1 MFRKVKSRLEGDIL
15 SNTGIKSMA
24 GIITVGA
31 VLILIGIFLVF
42 SSFLDFGN
50 SVSSVD
56 CSNWVSGDD
65 WQNDCD
71 YEGDF
76 GEGACIGGVVFLLI
90 GIGLM
95 TFSWLPVILGKN
107 DSGDKDRASE
117 CGKHR
122 VPSLRSRDRIA
133 CRCLGKFLFEC
144 PSCEGEFEWGSP
156 PYPND

>member
-1 MFRKVKSRLEGDIL
+1 MFRKVKSRLEGDTL

-95 TFSWLPVILGKN
+95 TFYLGKVTSN
-107 DSGDKDRASE
+107 FRQE
-117 CGKHR
+117 
-122 VPSLRSRDRIA
+122 
-133 CRCLGKFLFEC
+133 
-144 PSCEGEFEWGSP
+144 
-156 PYPND
+156 

>member
-1 MFRKVKSRLEGDIL
+1 MFRKVKSRLEGDTL

-31 VLILIGIFLVF
+31 VLILLGIFLVF

-107 DSGDKDRASE
+107 DSGVKIVHQTVVNIECPHCEAEIELPADAS
-117 CGKHR
+117 G
-122 VPSLRSRDRIA
+122 
-133 CRCLGKFLFEC
+133 LFEC
-144 PSCEGEFEWGSP
+144 PSCEGEFEWGT
-156 PYPND
+156 D